1 MQQRIDI
8 HTYLNPQTSPM
19 PAFSA
24 HPLHNVYANGITL
37 VQCRSVLTAVR
48 KKGWARAEK
57 CVILSV
63 QVFSLGFKAVKGME
77 ISDKILDHLN
87 EIQHNVHGA

>member
-1 MQQRIDI
+1 MRQRIDI

-19 PAFSA
+19 PAFTA
-24 HPLHNVYANGITL
+24 HPLHNVYANGITP

-48 KKGWARAEK
+48 KRGWARAEK

-63 QVFSLGFKAVKGME
+63 QVVNLGFAAVKDME
-77 ISDKILDHLN
+77 IPDKILAYLR
-87 EIQHNVHGA
+87 EIPHNAHGA